1 MAFSKSSLKNISQHY
16 VNSFIVSDW
25 IKHPAYIVIHTA
37 TTKPNVPSNLEH
49 NNNFS
54 KIWPG

>member
-1 MAFSKSSLKNISQHY
+1 MAFSKSSLKNISQYY

-54 KIWPG
+54 